1 MYYIGLTMI
10 YLCVVPGPRR
20 PWSPIHVACRQGNL
34 ETVKLLIRS
43 GANVN
48 TINAGGHSP
57 LHEAAYR
64 GYDGILIELLKKDA
78 KPNMKSN
85 QLRTPLHEACI
96 QGNCKLIFNLFSKL
110 HEKIMFKHIRD

>member
-1 MYYIGLTMI
+1 MFI
-10 YLCVVPGPRR
+10 YQPTTVPGPRR
-20 PWSPIHVACRQGNL
+20 PWSPLHVACRQGNL
-34 ETVKLLIRS
+34 ETVKLLIRL

-48 TINAGGHSP
+48 TVNAGGHSP

-64 GYDGILIELLKKDA
+64 GYDKILLELLKEGA

-96 QGNCKLIFNLFSKL
+96 QGNTCT
-110 HEKIMFKHIRD
+110 HCM